1 MSCSRTNDFR
11 YVQALTGHT
20 GCVNALAISR
30 NIGRYLATGSDDK
43 RIILHDLFSANF
55 NHQPAVLHGHENN
68 VFSIKF
74 GKQDNHVYSCG
85 LDGFSFVY
93 DLNKSNRPFYR
104 GGNASEQAYKIDVKK
119 DNDNLFAVASTQSLE
134 LFDLR
139 IRAPYNELACR
150 QQLSTVNYHPIEQKI
165 LIASMK
171 GKLDLLD
178 ERKLDRPYLKY
189 NTALRYY
196 PSFFQQRA
204 SDAVTLFEEFSFS
217 GNETIRLELPISNAT
232 FNYNGE
238 LILASPLFFF
248 PTLYRTSDA
257 DPQVVFYARELR
269 HVWTMKNFN
278 FGGPYDKMILAGSD
292 KKLGFFWHLPDTFC
306 TGFEHAKQR
315 QDRKQHAFTRQG
327 RCVNQPAANVTLAR
341 DVLLA
346 QPFNEA
352 VSDTVDFF
360 SNSSYAGIQFR
371 DAKRSF
377 EVAQTYGKLLNAK
390 GMINSVVMHSK
401 MPLIFTAG
409 VENIVHVYSNLELGH
424 ITKSYNR
431 NSETLNIFEQLL
443 QQNNLNDLF

>member
-1 MSCSRTNDFR
+1 MSCSRTNDFK

-20 GCVNALAISR
+20 GCVNALALSR

-43 RIILHDLFSANF
+43 RIILHDLFSKNF
-55 NHQPAVLHGHENN
+55 DRQPVVLHGHENN

-74 GKQDNHVYSCG
+74 GKQDSHVYSCG

-119 DNDNLFAVASTQSLE
+119 DDDNLFAVASTQSLE

-139 IRAPYNELACR
+139 MRAPYNELACR

-165 LIASMK
+165 LVASMK

-204 SDAVTLFEEFSFS
+204 SDAVTLFEEFGFS
-217 GNETIRLELPISNAT
+217 GSETIRFELPMSNAT

-257 DPQVVFYARELR
+257 DPQVIFYARELR
-269 HVWTMKNFN
+269 HIWTMKNFN
-278 FGGPYDKMILAGSD
+278 FGGPYDKMVLAGSD
-292 KKLGFFWHLPDTFC
+292 KKLGFFWHLPDTFY
-306 TGFEHAKQR
+306 TGLEQR
-315 QDRKQHAFTRQG
+315 KSTEQRNRSIFTQQG
-327 RCVNQPAANVTLAR
+327 RFTSQPTTNLNLER
-341 DVLLA
+341 DVFLA

-352 VSDTVDFF
+352 ISDTVDFF
-360 SNSSYAGIQFR
+360 SNSSYAGIQFK
-371 DAKRSF
+371 DAKKPF
-377 EVAQTYGKLLNAK
+377 DVIQTYGKLLNAR
-390 GMINSVVMHSK
+390 GMINSVVMHRR

-424 ITKSYNR
+424 VTKSYNQ